1 MRKTFVLAVSLCFG
15 LASFAENN
23 IENSSTAATTEINQ
37 HEANVTTLEPEGE
50 NLEVSGVERRF
61 SAITE
66 VGSVIRTDKAYFSI
80 YQVLGMRINP
90 YVFIGQGLGVQ
101 VSKNK
106 NYQLQATVD
115 LRTYV
120 LDKKVTP
127 MFTVQAGLNKTNE
140 YASNEARKLND
151 IQFLLNAGTGIL
163 VKAKENAS
171 FTINGGYSLYTDFNK
186 NMHAGFVK
194 VGYVF

>member
-1 MRKTFVLAVSLCFG
+1 MRKTILLATSFLLGASLY
-15 LASFAENN
+15 
-23 IENSSTAATTEINQ
+23 ATD
-37 HEANVTTLEPEGE
+37 
-50 NLEVSGVERRF
+50 NLENTTSVEAISTQTEETLDVTSTELDDAEEITPVRRF
-61 SAITE
+61 SSITE
-66 VGSVIRTDKAYFSI
+66 VGSVIRKDKSYFSL

-90 YVFIGQGLGVQ
+90 HVFIGQGLGVQ

-106 NYQLQATVD
+106 VYQLQATLD

-127 MFTVQAGLNKTNE
+127 MFTVQAGINK
-140 YASNEARKLND
+140 SNELMDSESKKLND

-163 VKAKENAS
+163 VKAKDNAS
-171 FTINGGYSLYTDFNK
+171 FTINGGYALYTDFAKNK
-186 NMHAGFVK
+186 HAGFVK